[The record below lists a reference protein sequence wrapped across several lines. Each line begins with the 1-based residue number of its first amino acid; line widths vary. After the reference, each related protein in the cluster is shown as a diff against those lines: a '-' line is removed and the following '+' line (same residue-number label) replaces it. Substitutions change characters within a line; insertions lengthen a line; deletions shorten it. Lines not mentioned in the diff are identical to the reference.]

1 MIQNEKLTEVY
12 VHKIEDDCFYLEL
25 VYLYEDEAGLHKVTF
40 PHVTLAT
47 SLYRIPRYS
56 IDKIKIN
63 EAKDKGHQNHRYYFG
78 SSDEGMR
85 ILPGIVDTKIGPMNH
100 AYYVDEIIRH
110 NVHEMTLEEIEDA
123 LGYPVKIIN
132 QKEVLDK

>member
-12 VHKIEDDCFYLEL
+12 VHKIENDCFYLEL
-25 VYLYEDEAGLHKVTF
+25 VYLYEDEAGIHKVTF
-40 PHVTLAT
+40 PHVTLAE
-47 SLYRIPRYS
+47 SLYRSPRYS
-56 IDKIKIN
+56 IDEIK
-63 EAKDKGHQNHRYYFG
+63 DRRSHHYYFG

-85 ILPGIVDTKIGPMNH
+85 ILPGVVDTKTGPINH
-100 AYYVDEIIRH
+100 VYYVDEIIRH
-110 NVHEMTLEEIEDA
+110 NVREMTLEEIEDA